1 MDRSFSLQALAFH
14 GEEIEPPPIPLESSA
29 FRFDTLFGSDCGIG
43 GGDCIG
49 SCGSFLRMELPF
61 PILYG

>member
-29 FRFDTLFGSDCGIG
+29 FRFIALFGLEWGIG
-43 GGDCIG
+43 GASDPAGLI
-49 SCGSFLRMELPF
+49 
-61 PILYG
+61 